1 MFNHD
6 VLNFRVEKFN
16 LSAFRPNDFGGIDER
31 KIDPS
36 LGVGL
41 RRVDTKQ
48 PIAIVSEAYE
58 PVQYLDLVEN
68 LEQSIAMSGIDLD
81 GAEFQTNVIGHGEQ
95 LELTAKFNA
104 EATTIDGRNDLVTP
118 QFKFRTSH
126 NRTWAN
132 NGMMGYFR
140 SACYN
145 TLVDG
150 NKLAYVYGRHSKNFS
165 VTSFASKIRAA
176 SDFIANDGMDQ
187 MKVWY
192 NTTVDRDTAIS
203 LFSNTLAK
211 RMDNVSKAQ
220 VPNKVMLSNLMK
232 TFDEE
237 NRHIIGR
244 GHYEGYS
251 QQTKGTLW
259 TAYQAATAWST
270 HVPKANTRVLRED
283 KVRKMLASPHWKE
296 LEVA

>member
-6 VLNFRVEKFN
+6 VLNFNVEKFS
-16 LSAFRPNDFGGIDER
+16 LGAFNPNFGGVDGGEIH
-31 KIDPS
+31 PS

-41 RRVDTKQ
+41 RRTDSGE

-81 GAEFQTNVIGHGEQ
+81 GAEFQTNVIGNGEQ

-192 NTTVDRDTAIS
+192 NTTIDRDTAIS

-211 RMDNVSKAQ
+211 RMDNVTKAQ

-296 LEVA
+296 LETV

>member
-16 LSAFRPNDFGGIDER
+16 LQDVPTDI
-31 KIDPS
+31 
-36 LGVGL
+36 GVGL
-41 RRVDTKQ
+41 RRVDTGQ
-48 PIAIVSEAYE
+48 TLAIVSDSYE
-58 PVQYLDLVEN
+58 PVQYLDIVEN
-68 LEQSIAMSGIDLD
+68 LEQSINMSGIDLEAAKFETNIIND
-81 GAEFQTNVIGHGEQ
+81 GMQ
-95 LELTAKFNA
+95 LELTAKFFA
-104 EATTIDGRNDLVTP
+104 ESTTIDGRNDMVTP

-165 VTSFASKIRAA
+165 VPSFASKIRAA
-176 SDFIANDGMDQ
+176 SDYVANAGINQ
-187 MKVWY
+187 MHRWY
-192 NTTVDRDTAIS
+192 QTPVSRGQAIH

-211 RMDNVSKAQ
+211 RMDNVSKKLK
-220 VPNKVMLSNLMK
+220 PNKVMLSNLMK

-237 NRHIIGR
+237 NRHIIGK
-244 GHYEGYS
+244 GNYEKYGER
-251 QQTKGTLW
+251 TEGTLW

-270 HVPKANTRVLRED
+270 HVPKAYTRVLRED
-283 KVRKMLASPHWKE
+283 KVRKMMDSTQWKE
-296 LEVA
+296 LENV